1 METGNQFSY
10 LITVR
15 ITVISAA
22 RKIPAGN
29 KDKIAAAAWT
39 FQQKEIGTKTGNLV
53 KWGRLA
59 IFYWKSK

>member
-15 ITVISAA
+15 ITVIRAA

-39 FQQKEIGTKTGNLV
+39 LLHKEIGTKPGNLV